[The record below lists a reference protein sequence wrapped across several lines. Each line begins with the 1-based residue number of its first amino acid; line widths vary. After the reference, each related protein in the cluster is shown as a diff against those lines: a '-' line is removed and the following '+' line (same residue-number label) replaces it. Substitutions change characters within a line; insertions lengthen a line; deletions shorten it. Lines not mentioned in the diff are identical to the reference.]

1 MATRTDDNILVC
13 AGTRDG
19 VYQFEGT
26 CARDGW
32 TQRGPYLAGLDVA
45 NVVLDPRDGRTI
57 WASATGNGVTA
68 AYRSVDFGASWVM
81 AGQPFDCDM
90 VWHVEPGHAAHPGR
104 VYAGV
109 RPAGLYV
116 SDDSGETWQPV
127 TGLNEHPSTCE
138 WWEGGGG
145 KMLHTILTNPTD
157 PDELTVA
164 ISVAG
169 VFQSR
174 DGGATWNPRNDG
186 TIGMEEEVA
195 EVLTEALGRPL
206 EHHGV
211 HRCVHKVVRHPS
223 RPDVLFQQNHD
234 GVYRTDDGGAT
245 WTDISDGVSSR
256 FGFVVGVTSDASVYV
271 IPQDMYKVRL
281 SGQLGVYRMR
291 EGAST
296 WDLLTNGLPIID
308 NVTLYREGMA
318 TDNCPTG
325 GVYFGTS
332 EGDLF
337 HTTDGGETWS
347 KLASGL
353 PAVRSVSCE
362 HYS

>member
-1 MATRTDDNILVC
+1 MATRNGDNILVL

-19 VYQFEGT
+19 LYLFEGT
-26 CARDGW
+26 CAREGW
-32 TQRGPYLAGLDVA
+32 RQRGPYLEGLDIA
-45 NVVLDPRDGRTI
+45 NAVLDPRDGRTI
-57 WASATGNGVTA
+57 WASATGNGSTA
-68 AYRSVDFGASWVM
+68 VYRSRDFGETWAM
-81 AGQPFDCDM
+81 AGEPFDCDM

-109 RPAGLYV
+109 RPAGLYI

-127 TGLNEHPSTCE
+127 EGLNEHDSTDE

-145 KMLHTILTNPTD
+145 KMLHTILTNPSD
-157 PDELTVA
+157 PDEVTVG

-174 DGGATWNPRNDG
+174 DGGATWQPRNDG
-186 TIGMEEEVA
+186 TVGMAEVMEEMSGQPVA
-195 EVLTEALGRPL
+195 HP
-206 EHHGV
+206 GV
-211 HRCVHKVVRHPS
+211 HRCVHKVVRHPR
-223 RPDVLFQQNHD
+223 RPEVMYQQNHD
-234 GVYRTDDGGAT
+234 GVYKTENGGMN
-245 WTDISDGVSSR
+245 WIDISEGVSSR
-256 FGFVVGVTSDASVYV
+256 FGFVIGITSDASIYV
-271 IPQDMYKVRL
+271 VPQDMDKVRF

-291 EGAST
+291 DGATS
-296 WDLLTNGLPIID
+296 WDRLTNGLPELE

-318 TDNCPTG
+318 TDNCPSG

-337 HTTDGGETWS
+337 HTVNGGETWS
-347 KLASGL
+347 KLASGM